1 MTVSAPDR
9 ARVAELL
16 GRLPMGEF
24 EIVVRS
30 PSGDP
35 AVLRN
40 QPFLPD
46 GTPMP
51 TRYWLCEPTVR
62 SAIGTLESYGGVR
75 QAEAELDAADIAR
88 AHAEYASER
97 DSEIPEGH
105 QGPAPSGGVGGTR
118 EGVKC
123 LHAHYAYWLAGGDDP
138 IGQWTNDQLIE
149 RGLLP
154 ETAPTRLG
162 A

>member
-1 MTVSAPDR
+1 
-9 ARVAELL
+9 
-16 GRLPMGEF
+16 MGEF

-62 SAIGTLESYGGVR
+62 SAIGTLESFGGVR
-75 QAEAELDAADIAR
+75 QAEADLDAADIAR
-88 AHAEYASER
+88 AHSEYARER
-97 DSEIPEGH
+97 DAEIPDGH
-105 QGPAPSGGVGGTR
+105 EGPAPSGGVGGTR

-138 IGQWTNDQLIE
+138 IGQWTHDQLIE
-149 RGLLP
+149 RSLLP
-154 ETAPTRLG
+154 TTAPVRLPS
-162 A
+162 

>member
-1 MTVSAPDR
+1 
-9 ARVAELL
+9 
-16 GRLPMGEF
+16 MGEF

-62 SAIGTLESYGGVR
+62 SAIGTLESFGGVR
-75 QAEAELDAADIAR
+75 QAEADLDAADIAR
-88 AHAEYASER
+88 AHMEYARER
-97 DSEIPEGH
+97 DAEIPDGH
-105 QGPAPSGGVGGTR
+105 EGPAPSGGVGGTR

-123 LHAHYAYWLAGGDDP
+123 LHAHYAYWLVGGDDP
-138 IGQWTNDQLIE
+138 IGQWTHDQLIE
-149 RGLLP
+149 RDLLP
-154 ETAPTRLG
+154 ATAPVRL
-162 A
+162 AP

>member
-1 MTVSAPDR
+1 
-9 ARVAELL
+9 
-16 GRLPMGEF
+16 MGEF

-62 SAIGTLESYGGVR
+62 SAIGTLESFGGVR
-75 QAEAELDAADIAR
+75 QAEADLDAADIAR
-88 AHAEYASER
+88 AHSEYARER
-97 DSEIPEGH
+97 DAEIPDGH
-105 QGPAPSGGVGGTR
+105 EGPAPSGGVGGTR

-138 IGQWTNDQLIE
+138 IGQWTHDQLIE
-149 RGLLP
+149 RSLLP
-154 ETAPTRLG
+154 TTAPARL
-162 A
+162 AS